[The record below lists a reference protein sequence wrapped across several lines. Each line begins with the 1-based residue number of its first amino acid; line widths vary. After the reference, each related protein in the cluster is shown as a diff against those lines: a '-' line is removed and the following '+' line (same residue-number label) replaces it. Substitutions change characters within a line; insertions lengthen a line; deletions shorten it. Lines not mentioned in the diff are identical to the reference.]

1 MKAFLEISPL
11 KILAESPGKA
21 LGQGNLGVLMSRA
34 GVGKTA
40 CLIHIAFDK
49 LFRKEKLVHVS
60 LEDPPDKV
68 ASYYKVIFSDL
79 VAALNLENEPETRL
93 ILEENRMI
101 LSYLK
106 HSFEIGRLQE
116 NLKNLTEKVAFNP
129 GTLIVDG
136 LDFGKAD
143 RGLFEGFKEIADQ
156 FQVEVWFSALSHRHI
171 TEVNERGIP
180 YPCDRVDD
188 LFGVIIQLHP
198 SQSGI
203 FLKLLKDQEGK
214 PKSDVKLRL
223 DPENFLAILN
233 SEDRRLEVSSDE
245 IGIK

>member
-11 KILAESPGKA
+11 KVLDESPGKA
-21 LGQGNLGVLMSRA
+21 LGRGNLGVLMARA

-49 LFRKEKLVHVS
+49 LFRKEKLVHIS
-60 LEDPPDKV
+60 LEDPPEKI
-68 ASYYKVIFSDL
+68 ASYYNVIFSDL
-79 VAALNLENEPETRL
+79 VMALKLENESETRM

-101 LSYLK
+101 LAYLK

-116 NLKNLTEKVAFNP
+116 NLTNLSEKVAFKP
-129 GTLIVDG
+129 DTLIVDG

-143 RGLFEGFKEIADQ
+143 RGLFEGFKEIAAQ

-171 TEVNERGIP
+171 TEVNELGIP
-180 YPCDRVDD
+180 YPCNHVDD
-188 LFGVIIQLHP
+188 LFGVIIQLLP

-223 DPENFLAILN
+223 DPENFLAIRN
-233 SEDRRLEVSSDE
+233 
-245 IGIK
+245 GGG